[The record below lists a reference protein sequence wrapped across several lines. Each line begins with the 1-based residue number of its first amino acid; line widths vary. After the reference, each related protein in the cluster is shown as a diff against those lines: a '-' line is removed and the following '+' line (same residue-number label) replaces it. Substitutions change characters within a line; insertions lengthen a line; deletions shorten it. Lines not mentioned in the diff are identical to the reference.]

1 MSILVGFAVAVLIIC
16 LMCVQIALCLWPL
29 IAIGAVTLLLSS
41 PATWPSL
48 VLISIAASIIGVTIS
63 VTIAALKANDIAIS
77 QGSVSFRE
85 SGHVSVFVRD
95 PDCNVIE
102 LRRPGRGRG
111 RHPLGAVIRGAEPFD
126 FHALVAIWRD

>member
-1 MSILVGFAVAVLIIC
+1 
-16 LMCVQIALCLWPL
+16 
-29 IAIGAVTLLLSS
+29 
-41 PATWPSL
+41 
-48 VLISIAASIIGVTIS
+48 

-102 LRRPGRGRG
+102 LRQPERGRG
-111 RHPLGAVIRGAEPFD
+111 RHPLRAVTPRRGAFPFPCTC
-126 FHALVAIWRD
+126 HNWRETRIAHPSGLRSPHGTFLGRAATGRSSDWCRARWGLTSMLM